1 MKLTTLYGGCTLNP
15 LRVGEKN
22 DGCRMAADASQQH
35 ESNDGF
41 WKSPV
46 MRSVWSPQPRD
57 TGAFN
62 IRVAVAAAFL
72 STFLIAVP
80 GCSRRAAAITENVR
94 VDAREF
100 VQSAR
105 SLVEIESEMRAYE
118 DILIAAARR
127 AQNCQFGPLTSMERL
142 ANSEQRDLCHF
153 FDQHTQ
159 AATKRLQGELE
170 AHSAYMNN
178 DVVPA
183 WQRLATIRVNAAKAR
198 DAFDRVAR
206 KAQQTALALGTEN
219 RWFWLSAL
227 LSVAM
232 LMAMVLVDRRHE
244 VRRYLN
250 GGQARALGLGKLL
263 VAAFVALCLLTAALF
278 VTSDGILVDLLE
290 PKREET
296 AAARLAALATEAS
309 EKVAEIKDRQATQQ
323 REVERL
329 RQELKNEAGQLVP
342 PEQSGSLFDAWWS
355 YWQTAARRHAQTIS
369 LQQTLQ
375 RVDAMIADVKAD
387 DASIVSTRA
396 SAARWR
402 RYASRISGVIG
413 LGILGLIGAG
423 TAIFLRGAKLRQ
435 QKIAAT
441 CPNCLAE
448 GHLEEANVGEGK
460 VRCANVVSD
469 GPFPKCDFTFPEHL
483 RGYPKLSFPTLGIPK
498 SGKTFWLAMTYDRLT
513 SKNYPP
519 QVNFTPVPTA
529 ASEAIHQTMRGILI
543 SKTDPSA
550 TKATGGKAPP
560 PSPLVFDFSDHDRFG
575 KTSVLVNLFDYSGE
589 VAQRMT
595 LDDHQRRR
603 AFNAD
608 GYLWFLDPLSDP
620 LKGLSLIPD
629 QKKALSSFES
639 DVRHVK
645 NLKAGQQLHRPI
657 AICVPKIDLM
667 INERYAEGGS
677 VVEQFYADL
686 GTIGWGMDE
695 ASIRLRSDLMRNL
708 RDTIWPNW
716 EIERAVDDLFG
727 GRYMFFPLTPVG
739 LDEPGQKDLKRR
751 TIAPVG
757 ILHPLM
763 WLLHMNG
770 YPVLPRRA
778 AD

>member
-1 MKLTTLYGGCTLNP
+1 
-15 LRVGEKN
+15 V
-22 DGCRMAADASQQH
+22 AADASQQH
-35 ESNDGF
+35 ESDDGF
-41 WKSPV
+41 WKSTV
-46 MRSVWSPQPRD
+46 MRSVWSPRPHD

-62 IRVAVAAAFL
+62 TCFAVAVAFL
-72 STFLIAVP
+72 STFLMAVP

-105 SLVEIESEMRAYE
+105 TLVEIESEMKATE

-127 AQNCQFGPLTSMERL
+127 AQNFQFGPLTSMERL

-153 FDQHTQ
+153 LDQHTQ

-170 AHSAYMNN
+170 AHSTFMSN

-183 WQRLATIRVNAAKAR
+183 WQKLATIRMNAAKAR
-198 DAFDRVAR
+198 DAFDRDAR

-263 VAAFVALCLLTAALF
+263 VAAFVALCLLTTALF

-296 AAARLAALATEAS
+296 AAARLAALAKEAA
-309 EKVAEIKDRQATQQ
+309 EQVAEVKDRQATQQ

-329 RQELKNEAGQLVP
+329 RQELKIEAGRLVP
-342 PEQSGSLFDAWWS
+342 PEQADSLFDAWWS

-375 RVDAMIADVKAD
+375 RIDAMIAEVKAD
-387 DASIVSTRA
+387 DASIVSTRE

-423 TAIFLRGAKLRQ
+423 TAMFWRGAKLRQ
-435 QKIAAT
+435 KKIAAT

-469 GPFPKCDFTFPEHL
+469 DPFQECDFTFPEHL

-513 SKNYPP
+513 SKDYPA
-519 QVNFTPVPTA
+519 QVNFTPVSTT
-529 ASEAIHQTMRGILI
+529 ASEAIHKTVRGILN
-543 SKTDPSA
+543 SKTDP
-550 TKATGGKAPP
+550 KATESTSGKAPP
-560 PSPLVFDFSDHDRFG
+560 PPPLVFDFSDHDRFG
-575 KTSVLVNLFDYSGE
+575 KTSILVNLFDYSGE
-589 VAQRMT
+589 VTQRMT

-603 AFNAD
+603 AFSAD

-620 LKGLSLIPD
+620 LKGLSLITD

-667 INERYAEGGS
+667 INERYAGGGS

-686 GTIGWGMDE
+686 GAIGWGMDE

-770 YPVLPRRA
+770 YPVLPRQA
-778 AD
+778 AN